1 MQQSKVQQSKIES
14 RRTRL
19 ATCSRAKALFTAGL
33 LILILAPIG
42 CKQHRQTQSSW
53 VGTWRLDV
61 RASHLDE
68 SPQEETMEIEAA
80 DKGAL
85 KYTIHGTAQDGKQYT
100 ESYDGRT
107 DGGFYPVTVDGRE
120 LGQIAYHWDSDH
132 VCSAH
137 GKGPGGTTLT
147 ETATLSPD
155 GKMIMIRSREGK
167 EEEETA
173 VYRKER

>member
-1 MQQSKVQQSKIES
+1 MKATRIFGGSKRQTGLKTKLLVGAGIV
-14 RRTRL
+14 
-19 ATCSRAKALFTAGL
+19 LFIFNPA
-33 LILILAPIG
+33 G
-42 CKQHRQTQSSW
+42 CKQHSQEQSLW
-53 VGTWRLDV
+53 VGAWRLDTGS
-61 RASHLDE
+61 SHLDE
-68 SPQEETMEIEAA
+68 SPHEETMQIEAA

-85 KYTIHGTAQDGKQYT
+85 KYTIYGTAQDGKQYT

-107 DGGFYPVTVDGRE
+107 DGSFYPVIVNGTQ

-147 ETATLSPD
+147 ETATLSSD
-155 GKMIMIRSREGK
+155 GETITIKSREGK

-173 VYRKER
+173 VYRREK